1 MAKETFTKPKTET
14 VSKKDTQ
21 KPFIKNGAEVVAK
34 KEAKTVLLATRNTQL
49 PDGTFVSEGKEVVVA
64 SSYAEKV
71 LKEVNTPFKLI
82 IKK

>member
-21 KPFIKNGAEVVAK
+21 KPFVKNGSQFVAK
-34 KEAKTVLLATRNTQL
+34 KETQTVLLATRNTQL

-64 SSYAEKV
+64 SSYAKKV
-71 LKEVNTPFKLI
+71 LKEANTPFKLI
-82 IKK
+82 TK